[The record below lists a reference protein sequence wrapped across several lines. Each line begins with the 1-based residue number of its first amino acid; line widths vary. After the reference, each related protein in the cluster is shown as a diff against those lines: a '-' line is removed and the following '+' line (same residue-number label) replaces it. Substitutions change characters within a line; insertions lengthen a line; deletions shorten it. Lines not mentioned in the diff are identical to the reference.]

1 MYIQV
6 QTVQGKQRLR
16 IINSSGYRSDLNCQ
30 GPKSIRVSGAIY
42 KINNPKVS
50 LMQKPGA
57 RPFYKLPNNASVY
70 ELVGNKQLAISKQDL
85 LDMGLKIYE

>member
-1 MYIQV
+1 
-6 QTVQGKQRLR
+6 
-16 IINSSGYRSDLNCQ
+16 
-30 GPKSIRVSGAIY
+30 
-42 KINNPKVS
+42 
-50 LMQKPGA
+50 MQNPGA